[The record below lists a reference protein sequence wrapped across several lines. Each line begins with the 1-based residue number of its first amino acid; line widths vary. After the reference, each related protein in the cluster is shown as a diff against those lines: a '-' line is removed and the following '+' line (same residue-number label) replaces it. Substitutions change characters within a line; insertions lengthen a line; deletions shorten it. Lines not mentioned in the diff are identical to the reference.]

1 MRTRRPDSNAHAI
14 ADKLAGGAPPY
25 PGRSNRAE
33 RRLRKTSIRR
43 GPVVG
48 NYVTPTTNNRFGPQ
62 SVTAAAEIVYS
73 RNLAKQPKR
82 PPVASWQ
89 EESWQLRDE
98 VPEFR
103 FAGDRVAR
111 GASQYKLFAAKR
123 PDVSND
129 EPERID
135 DGLAYELC
143 TEMFGDI
150 AGTQQAIHR
159 AAQQLSF
166 NGDSLIVVSEGQ
178 NGFSW
183 QSHSVN
189 ELTGQG
195 KAWKLNTG
203 IESRNL
209 TEDDLVI
216 RCWKPSPKYQA
227 LADSPARAVLPVART
242 LRGLSRRASAEIDS
256 RLAGAGMLLVPSEI
270 QVISAGEDADPN
282 EDVLSEE
289 LADSMI
295 IPIQNPDS
303 AGAVVPFIFRGPAEH
318 LKEIRHISFATPLDE
333 RLAEMETSS
342 IRRIA
347 LGMDSPPETLLGM
360 NSVNHWTGWLISSEE
375 VTLVL
380 SPTVATI
387 CHALTVGWLHPM
399 LEASGVEDWADYLI
413 WFDASELELRP
424 DKSSD
429 SRELHAKEVLSDAA
443 MLRENGFSEKD
454 APTPEETR
462 RRLLTKLVLADTTL
476 AAKILP
482 ELGIDLGLIEPTQA
496 PHEKAGATVTAP
508 PPEPKAEQTI
518 PEKPTE
524 QPNDNVE
531 TGPGE

>member
-14 ADKLAGGAPPY
+14 AQKLEGGAPPH

-33 RRLRKTSIRR
+33 RRLRRTSIRR

-48 NYVTPTTNNRFGPQ
+48 NYVTPSTSRRLPPQ
-62 SVTAAAEIVYS
+62 SVTAAAEVVYGKS
-73 RNLAKQPKR
+73 LARQKKR
-82 PPVASWQ
+82 PPVAGWQ
-89 EESWQLRDE
+89 AESWELRKQ

-123 PDVSND
+123 PEVSND
-129 EPERID
+129 EPERVD
-135 DGLAYELC
+135 EGLAFDLC
-143 TEMFGDI
+143 AEMFGDV
-150 AGTQQAIHR
+150 AATQQALHR
-159 AAQQLSF
+159 SGQQLSF
-166 NGDSLIVVSEGQ
+166 NGDTLIVVSEGE

-183 QSHSVN
+183 APHSVK

-195 KAWKLNTG
+195 KSWKLNTG

-209 TEDDLVI
+209 TDDDLVI
-216 RCWKPSPKYQA
+216 RCWKPDPEFQA
-227 LADSPARAVLPVART
+227 LADCAAQAVLPIART
-242 LRGLSRRASAEIDS
+242 LRALGRRTGAEIDS

-270 QVISAGEDADPN
+270 QVVSSDSNAEPGA
-282 EDVLSEE
+282 DVLSEE
-289 LADSMI
+289 LGDSMI
-295 IPIQNPDS
+295 IPIQDPDS
-303 AGAVVPFIFRGPAEH
+303 AAAVVPFIFRGPAEY

-333 RLAEMETSS
+333 KLAEMETSS

-347 LGMDSPPETLLGM
+347 LGMDSPPETLLGLG
-360 NSVNHWTGWLISSEE
+360 SSNHWSGWLISSEE

-399 LEASGVEDWADYLI
+399 LQASGVEDWADYLI

-429 SRELHAKEVLSDAA
+429 SRELHSKDMLSDAA
-443 MLRENGFSEKD
+443 TLRENGFSEKD
-454 APTPEETR
+454 APSDNEIK
-462 RRLLTKLVLADTTL
+462 RRLLTKLVLSDPSL
-476 AAKILP
+476 APQILP
-482 ELGIDLGLIEPTQA
+482 ELGIDIGLVEPAQA
-496 PHEKAGATVTAP
+496 TTENAGATIPAP